1 MKKYLITLNGCE
13 DTTYC
18 ELELNDNEL
27 EFLIKISKE
36 INKYSDCECQ
46 PTISIYEDYKNL
58 DGKRDFRLSGNFNI
72 ETRTYDWEATDLV
85 QESKNAIEERDIRK

>member
-1 MKKYLITLNGCE
+1 MKKYLITLNGCD

-36 INKYSDCECQ
+36 INKYSYYQCQ
-46 PTISIYEDYKNL
+46 PTISIYEDYKNR
-58 DGKRDFRLSGNFNI
+58 DCKRDFELSSGYNFKTNDY
-72 ETRTYDWEATDLV
+72 EWEATDLV
-85 QESKNAIEERDIRK
+85 QEIK